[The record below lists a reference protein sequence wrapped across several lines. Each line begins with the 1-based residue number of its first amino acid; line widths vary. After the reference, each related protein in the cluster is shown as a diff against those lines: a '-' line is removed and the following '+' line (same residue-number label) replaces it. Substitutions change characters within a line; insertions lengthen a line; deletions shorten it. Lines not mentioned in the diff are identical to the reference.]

1 MKRFFAL
8 VLALGI
14 LLGSVTGAA
23 AAAPGGK
30 YAKVQQE
37 QDASAAFMT
46 GVVCS
51 LLGRIVPEEP
61 ETPKEEIP
69 RSMRAKYWGL
79 PENIAWIE
87 NPKTN
92 EDIENN
98 ILFSFLNG
106 NYSFWFENLTIK
118 QADWLS
124 EQVHDERYIKRLACS
139 YPELAGALAN
149 VFAGCG
155 NYVSADRE
163 GHFFIDFPKLEQA
176 ETTDDMLYQQQLDA
190 LNEALAI
197 SKKLHEDGT
206 IRDGMP
212 QMEIAVVYYNYLRS
226 LDVQPGGGADVVE
239 TGETAL
245 LDSAWACLVNKKA
258 DCVGRAAGFNL
269 LMHIEGVS
277 AQGVRGSFQGTGSGH
292 VLSRVIL
299 DGEEYFCDW
308 GNGLEILPQE
318 DFKTKYDFNFD
329 ADSLA
334 YAKAHD

>member
-1 MKRFFAL
+1 MKRFFLL
-8 VLALGI
+8 VLTLGI
-14 LLGSVTGAA
+14 LLGSVTDAA

-61 ETPKEEIP
+61 ESPEAEIS

-87 NPKTN
+87 NPETN

-106 NYSFWFENLTIK
+106 NYSFRFENLTSK
-118 QADWLS
+118 QADWLA
-124 EQVHDERYIKRLACS
+124 EQVSKEWYIKRLACS

-149 VFAGCG
+149 VFAGYG
-155 NYVSADRE
+155 EYVSDDRQ
-163 GHFFIDFPKLEQA
+163 GYFFIDFPQMERKEI
-176 ETTDDMLYQQQLDA
+176 TDDMLYRQQLDA
-190 LNEALAI
+190 LDEALSI

-206 IRDGMP
+206 IQDGMS
-212 QMEIAVVYYNYLRS
+212 QMEIAAVYYKYLRK

-245 LDSAWACLVNKKA
+245 LDSAWACLINKKV

-269 LMHIEGVS
+269 LMHIEGIS
-277 AQGVRGSFQGTGSGH
+277 AQGVRGSVQGTNSGH

-299 DGEEYFCDW
+299 NDEEYFCDW
-308 GNGLEILPQE
+308 GNDLEILPREEFAEQYQF
-318 DFKTKYDFNFD
+318 DFD
-329 ADSLA
+329 
-334 YAKAHD
+334 